1 MNLIIKDI
9 DETNW
14 RAVVALSVAKNQ
26 EEFIESNGQ
35 SLLEAAYDVS
45 LNWRPLALYDENQL
59 VGFSMIGAKRDESMW
74 LDRLMIDECFQGNG
88 YGGLFIPLLIDY
100 MKAHYLI
107 KRIYLSVHEENKK
120 IIPYYQRFGF
130 IDSQQYDP
138 ENGERIM
145 YLDI

>member
-74 LDRLMIDECFQGNG
+74 LDRLMIDARFQRNG

-130 IDSQQYDP
+130 IDSNQYDP

-145 YLDI
+145 YLEV

>member
-14 RAVVALSVAKNQ
+14 QAVVALSVAKNQ

-59 VGFSMIGAKRDESMW
+59 VGFSMIGTRNGESMW
-74 LDRLMIDECFQGNG
+74 LDRLMIDVRFQGNG
-88 YGGLFIPLLIDY
+88 YGGRFIPLLIDY

-120 IIPYYQRFGF
+120 IIPYYQRFDF
-130 IDSQQYDP
+130 IDSHQYDP

-145 YLDI
+145 YLEV

>member
-26 EEFIESNGQ
+26 EDFIESNGQ

-74 LDRLMIDECFQGNG
+74 LDRLMIDARFQGNG

-120 IIPYYQRFGF
+120 IK
-130 IDSQQYDP
+130 IDLIL
-138 ENGERIM
+138 NGISISVIRC
-145 YLDI
+145 